1 MKKLSLLFTACLILC
16 TTACKKDTKKT
27 EVEAQTTSET
37 STNTSST
44 TKASK
49 ANTGANGSL
58 TSRDPKSVEKRKVKV
73 TMEPKSSST
82 VKGNVVFNQENGIVS
97 MVALFSGLSEGS
109 HAIHLHEKAD
119 CSSDD
124 GKSSGGHWNP
134 TGTPHGK
141 WGDEKGFH
149 KGDIGNFTVNNKG
162 QGTLTFSTDEWCIGC
177 DDPARNILGKA
188 IIVHQGTD
196 DYTSQPTGAAG
207 GRVSCG
213 GIIE

>member
-1 MKKLSLLFTACLILC
+1 M
-16 TTACKKDTKKT
+16 
-27 EVEAQTTSET
+27 
-37 STNTSST
+37 
-44 TKASK
+44 
-49 ANTGANGSL
+49 
-58 TSRDPKSVEKRKVKV
+58 TSRDPKSVAKKKVKV
-73 TMEPKSSST
+73 SLEPKSGSN

-97 MVALFSGLSEGS
+97 MVALFSGLTEGS

-134 TGTPHGK
+134 TGAPHGK

-149 KGDIGNFTVNNKG
+149 KGDIGNFTVNDKG

-196 DYTSQPTGAAG
+196 DFTSQPTGAAG